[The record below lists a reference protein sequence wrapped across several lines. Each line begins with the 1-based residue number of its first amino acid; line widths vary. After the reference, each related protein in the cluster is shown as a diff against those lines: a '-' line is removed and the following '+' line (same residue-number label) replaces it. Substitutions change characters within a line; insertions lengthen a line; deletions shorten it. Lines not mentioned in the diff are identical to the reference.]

1 MIKKDDIYLYQEKWA
16 KGIVE
21 LGKSKGDIVISKKLA
36 TDFINSLYDFKNG
49 SVQFKPTKASKFQ
62 FRNDFDSAL
71 SYFIGNNSDFVED
84 SGFALNPWIDV
95 EFKNDSINVVENVGI
110 AMGNYFF
117 TDFKGEKTKVEYSFV
132 YKRVDDS
139 LKIILHHSS
148 LPYNPN

>member
-1 MIKKDDIYLYQEKWA
+1 VKDLINIYQKKWA

-21 LGKSKGDIVISKKLA
+21 LGKSKGDIVTSKKLA

-49 SVQFKPTKASKFQ
+49 TVQFKPTKASEFQ

-71 SYFIGNNSDFVED
+71 SYFIGNNTDFPED
-84 SGFALNPWIDV
+84 SGFALKPWLDI
-95 EFKNDSINVVENVGI
+95 EFKNDSINLVDNVGI

-117 TDFKGEKTKVEYSFV
+117 TDLKGIKIKVEYSFV
-132 YKRVDDS
+132 YKREGES

-148 LPYNPN
+148 LPYGSM

>member
-1 MIKKDDIYLYQEKWA
+1 MKDLINIYQKKWA

-21 LGKSKGDIVISKKLA
+21 LGKSKGDIVTSKKLA

-49 SVQFKPTKASKFQ
+49 TVQFKPTKASEFQ

-71 SYFIGNNSDFVED
+71 SYFIGNNTDFPED
-84 SGFALNPWIDV
+84 SGFALKPWLDV
-95 EFKNDSINVVENVGI
+95 EFKNDSINLVDNVGI

-117 TDFKGEKTKVEYSFV
+117 TDLKGIKIKVEYSFV
-132 YKRVDDS
+132 YKREGES

-148 LPYNPN
+148 LPYGSM

>member
-1 MIKKDDIYLYQEKWA
+1 VKDLINIYQKKWA

-21 LGKSKGDIVISKKLA
+21 LGKSKGNIVTSKKLA

-49 SVQFKPTKASKFQ
+49 TVQFKPTKASEFQ

-71 SYFIGNNSDFVED
+71 SYFIGNNTDFPED
-84 SGFALNPWIDV
+84 SGFALKPWLDV
-95 EFKNDSINVVENVGI
+95 EFKNDSINLVDNVGI

-117 TDFKGEKTKVEYSFV
+117 TDLKGIKIKVEYSFV
-132 YKRVDDS
+132 YKREGES

-148 LPYNPN
+148 LPYGSM

>member
-1 MIKKDDIYLYQEKWA
+1 MKDLINIYQTRWS

-21 LGKSKGDIVISKKLA
+21 LGKSKGDIVASKKLA

-49 SVQFKPTKASKFQ
+49 TVQFKPTKASEFQ

-71 SYFIGNNSDFVED
+71 SYFIGSNPEFSED
-84 SGFALNPWIDV
+84 SGFALNPWINV
-95 EFKNDSINVVENVGI
+95 EFKNESINVIDDIGI

-117 TDFKGEKTKVEYSFV
+117 EDLMGDITKVEYSFV
-132 YKRVDDS
+132 YKKVGNS

-148 LPYNPN
+148 LPYNS

>member
-1 MIKKDDIYLYQEKWA
+1 MKDLINIYQTRWS

-21 LGKSKGDIVISKKLA
+21 LGKSKGDIVASKKLA

-49 SVQFKPTKASKFQ
+49 TVQFKPTKASEFQ

-71 SYFIGNNSDFVED
+71 SYFIGNNPDFAED
-84 SGFALNPWIDV
+84 SGFALNPWVDV
-95 EFKNDSINVVENVGI
+95 EFKNDSINVFDDVGL

-117 TDFKGEKTKVEYSFV
+117 TDLKGIKTKVEFSFV
-132 YKRVDDS
+132 YKREGES

-148 LPYNPN
+148 LPYG

>member
-1 MIKKDDIYLYQEKWA
+1 MKDLINIYQKKWA

-21 LGKSKGDIVISKKLA
+21 LGKSKGDIVTSKKLA

-49 SVQFKPTKASKFQ
+49 TVQFKPTKASEFQ

-71 SYFIGNNSDFVED
+71 SYFIGNNTDFPED
-84 SGFALNPWIDV
+84 SGFALKPWLDV
-95 EFKNDSINVVENVGI
+95 EFKNDSINLVDNVGI

-117 TDFKGEKTKVEYSFV
+117 TDLKSIKIKVEYSFV
-132 YKRVDDS
+132 YKREGES

-148 LPYNPN
+148 LPYGSM

>member
-1 MIKKDDIYLYQEKWA
+1 MKDLINIYQKKWA

-21 LGKSKGDIVISKKLA
+21 LGKSKGDIIRSKKLA

-49 SVQFKPTKASKFQ
+49 TVQFKPTKASEFQ

-71 SYFIGNNSDFVED
+71 SYFIGNNTDFPED
-84 SGFALNPWIDV
+84 SGFALKPWLDV
-95 EFKNDSINVVENVGI
+95 EFKNDSINLVDNVGI

-117 TDFKGEKTKVEYSFV
+117 TDLKGIKIKVEYSFV
-132 YKRVDDS
+132 YKREGES

-148 LPYNPN
+148 LPYGSM

>member
-1 MIKKDDIYLYQEKWA
+1 MKNLINTYQTKWA

-21 LGKSKGDIVISKKLA
+21 LGRSKGDLKTSKKLA
-36 TDFINSLYDFKNG
+36 IDFINSLYDFKNG
-49 SVQFKPTKASKFQ
+49 SVQFKPTKASEFQ

-71 SYFIGNNSDFVED
+71 SYFIGNNSHFSED

-95 EFKNDSINVVENVGI
+95 EFKNDSINVVGNVGI

-117 TDFKGEKTKVEYSFV
+117 TDLKGEKSKVEYSFV
-132 YKRVDDS
+132 YKREGES

-148 LPYNPN
+148 LPYASV